1 MDEYQECLEQIEKFR
16 NERVRLEQEI
26 ESIRAKIQQMKQH
39 DAQADISQLLCEIS
53 SREEQDELFGAKMH
67 ELTIKR
73 NLLED

>member
-16 NERVRLEQEI
+16 DERVRLEKEM
-26 ESIRAKIQQMKQH
+26 EAIRAKIQLLKQEN
-39 DAQADISQLLCEIS
+39 AQVDISQLLCEIS
-53 SREEQDELFGAKMH
+53 SREEQDEVLGAKMH